1 MNVKSVEKLE
11 KSMVALTIEVGGEEL
26 EAAVQ
31 KVYQKE
37 RGRIMI
43 PGFRKGHA
51 PRKIIEAMYGANIF
65 YEDAINDLYPD
76 LFAQAVEQEKVDV
89 VAYPDVELVDEPT
102 KDGFTFKAT
111 VAVRPE
117 VKLGK
122 YKGLT
127 APKETV
133 KVTDKDIEGEL
144 APYIRRATQMVDVD
158 RKAKK
163 GDTVNIDYEGF
174 MDGKPFDGGK
184 DAGHD
189 LELGSG
195 MFIPGFEDQLVG
207 VKAGADKDV
216 VVTFPEDYGAAE
228 LAGKEATFKVKVNAV
243 KAKQEPKLDDEFA
256 KDVSEFETLEEFKAD
271 LGKKLTERREAAAK
285 TAFEEALL
293 DQVTENMT
301 VEIPDAMV
309 EARAQRMLEEYSQR
323 ITSQGIPFEQ
333 YLAMTGL
340 SVDMLKAQATEGAL
354 RQVKTDLALGAIA
367 KAEGIE
373 ATDEEIDAECAKLAE
388 QYGMEAEQVKEI
400 VPVEEL
406 KGDIINRKAGSVI
419 FDSAKVGKVPAKKA
433 AKKEEKKDEAPA
445 EEKPAKKTARKAA
458 AKAEETETKPAAKKP
473 AAKKTTK
480 KAEEGEEKK
489 PAAKKTT
496 KKAKTEE

>member
-1 MNVKSVEKLE
+1 MKVKSVEKLE
-11 KSMVALTIEVGGEEL
+11 KSMVALTIEVSGEEL

-65 YEDAINDLYPD
+65 YEDAINELYPD
-76 LFAQAVEQEKVDV
+76 LFAQAVEQEKVDA

-216 VVTFPEDYGAAE
+216 VVIFPEDYGAAE

-301 VEIPDAMV
+301 VGIPDAMV
-309 EARAQRMLEEYSQR
+309 QARAQRMLEEYSQR
-323 ITSQGIPFEQ
+323 ITSQGISFEQ

-373 ATDEEIDAECAKLAE
+373 VTEEEIDAECAKLAE
-388 QYGMEAEQVKEI
+388 QYGMEADKIKEI

-406 KGDIINRKAGSVI
+406 KGDITNRKAGSVI
-419 FDSAKVGKVPAKKA
+419 FDSAKVGKAPAKKA
-433 AKKEEKKDEAPA
+433 AKKDEKKDEAPA
-445 EEKPAKKTARKAA
+445 EEKSAKKTAKKAA

-473 AAKKTTK
+473 AAKKTAK

-496 KKAKTEE
+496 KKAKAEE